1 MSLGRLC
8 LALFVV
14 LQIADGL
21 ITYEAVSLF
30 GHAAEGN
37 PLLATWIV
45 MAGAGPALLGAKL
58 LACGC
63 ATVLYSHGAHR
74 TLAGLT
80 TLYGFGVVVPWLHVI
95 SVVAAA

>member
-1 MSLGRLC
+1 MSLGRLG

-14 LQIADGL
+14 LQVADGL
-21 ITYEAVSLF
+21 ITYEAVGLF
-30 GHAAEGN
+30 GHMAEGN
-37 PLLATWIV
+37 PLLATWIA

-63 ATVLYSHGAHR
+63 AAVLYSCGAHR

-80 TLYGFGVVVPWLHVI
+80 TLYGLGAVAPWLHAI
-95 SVVAAA
+95 SVVAHA